1 MTTTPA
7 SFVTLTLIIFS
18 IAGKNFDKTKTL
30 ILANVTVDSS
40 PQHGFD
46 KGSLKR
52 TTKQLFVTNVMLFLK
67 ASQML
72 DAFNYLFKY
81 LNKLKCNAKSQN
93 ASLFLASNVHCANV
107 KCARYDSEM
116 DSPLK
121 MLIFHLRL
129 CGAKN
134 CFKLST
140 IHQRCCRETSVF
152 IIPSLSSASP
162 PLATLSFSPLFPSS
176 QFFQKQKSGNG
187 D

>member
-1 MTTTPA
+1 
-7 SFVTLTLIIFS
+7 
-18 IAGKNFDKTKTL
+18 
-30 ILANVTVDSS
+30 
-40 PQHGFD
+40 
-46 KGSLKR
+46 
-52 TTKQLFVTNVMLFLK
+52 
-67 ASQML
+67 ML

-140 IHQRCCRETSVF
+140 IHQRCCRQTSVF
-152 IIPSLSSASP
+152 IIPSLSSASH
-162 PLATLSFSPLFPSS
+162 PLATLLLRHCCQAALFFKKVRV
-176 QFFQKQKSGNG
+176 QGLIL
-187 D
+187 